1 MANRIFF
8 ILMALSSAL
17 ALLRGFALAGLLT
30 VDGFGRYAMLFAIGT
45 FGASLLSFGMIE
57 RSYKRFPRLC
67 ADGHLAIALSEA
79 DKIVRKLGGRAM
91 IVALACLAVL
101 SLAGQAEWLLAS
113 IIAVA
118 VAFSAAVQS
127 AYVSL
132 QRADGA
138 LTAIGIA
145 SFGRAAITLV
155 FGACGAFFLGWN
167 GALLGEISGGLLG
180 GWISRSYIKTNCDM
194 ACDAAE
200 SALGEASIALEQKE
214 LWTFAGFLGAA
225 VPLYLDRTFVTMLL
239 GHEATGTYALLML
252 FVMGV
257 YTATA
262 IVSQKVGPDLVRMQQ
277 IGVSGALQLRVLSQW
292 CAGLSLL
299 GATGM
304 LVVGWTLIDGPL
316 QSYALRYDL
325 HWPLLCA
332 ASLLAALQIS
342 HLLEWMLLSHDAER
356 SVFIATVVLLLSLMA
371 VIGFASWTNV
381 DLVTLV
387 WLFAGAKLL
396 QLITLVILTMIA
408 VGRAHPVHNQKKN
421 D

>member
-17 ALLRGFALAGLLT
+17 ALLRGFALAGVLT
-30 VDGFGRYAMLFAIGT
+30 VDSFGRYAMLFAIGT

-67 ADGHLAIALSEA
+67 ADGHLATALVEA
-79 DKIVRKLGGRAM
+79 DKIVVKLGIRAL
-91 IVALACLAVL
+91 IVAISCWAVL
-101 SLAGQAEWLLAS
+101 SLAGRSEWQLAS

-155 FGACGAFFLGWN
+155 FGACGAFLLGWN

-180 GWISRSYIKTNCDM
+180 GWISRFYIKANIGSDRIL
-194 ACDAAE
+194 AE
-200 SALGEASIALEQKE
+200 NGIGDASIALEQKE

-225 VPLYLDRTFVTMLL
+225 IPLYLDRTFVTMLL
-239 GHEATGTYALLML
+239 GHKATGTYALLML
-252 FVMGV
+252 FVMGI

-262 IVSQKVGPDLVRMQQ
+262 IVSQKVGPELVRMQQ
-277 IGVSGALQLRVLSQW
+277 RGVSGALQLRALSKW
-292 CAGLSLL
+292 CVGLSAF
-299 GATGM
+299 GVTGM
-304 LVVGWTLIDGPL
+304 LMVGWVLIDGPM
-316 QSYALRYDL
+316 QSYAARYDL
-325 HWPLLCA
+325 EWTLLFA
-332 ASLLAALQIS
+332 AALLAALQIS
-342 HLLEWMLLSHDAER
+342 HLLEWMLLAHDAER
-356 SVFIATVVLLLSLMA
+356 SVFIATTVLLLSLAAAIMVA
-371 VIGFASWTNV
+371 FQAQV
-381 DLVTLV
+381 DLVALV
-387 WLFAGAKLL
+387 WLFASAKLT
-396 QLITLVILTMIA
+396 QLISLVILTLLA
-408 VGRAHPVHNQKKN
+408 VRRTHPVHN
-421 D
+421 

>member
-45 FGASLLSFGMIE
+45 FGASMLSFGLIE

-67 ADGHLAIALSEA
+67 ADGHLATALAEA
-79 DKIVRKLGGRAM
+79 DKIVTKLGGRAL
-91 IVALACLAVL
+91 IVTLVCLATLWLAGRSEWQLAVTIAAAVAL
-101 SLAGQAEWLLAS
+101 
-113 IIAVA
+113 
-118 VAFSAAVQS
+118 SAAVQS

-145 SFGRAAITLV
+145 SFGRAAITLA

-180 GWISRSYIKTNCDM
+180 GWISRSYIKASIADDRAVSEKSM
-194 ACDAAE
+194 DDAP
-200 SALGEASIALEQKE
+200 IALEQKE

-239 GHEATGTYALLML
+239 GHQATGTYALLML

-262 IVSQKVGPDLVRMQQ
+262 IVSQKVGPELVRMQQ
-277 IGVSGALQLRVLSQW
+277 RGVSGSVQLGVLSKW
-292 CAGLSLL
+292 CFGLSLL
-299 GATGM
+299 GATSM
-304 LVVGWTLIDGPL
+304 LAVGWILIDGPL
-316 QSYALRYDL
+316 QPYAARYDL
-325 HWPLLCA
+325 HWPLLFA
-332 ASLLAALQIS
+332 ASLLASLQVS

-356 SVFIATVVLLLSLMA
+356 SVFMATVVLLLSLA
-371 VIGFASWTNV
+371 AAIIVASRAQV

-396 QLITLVILTMIA
+396 QMTSLIILSLNA
-408 VGRAHPVHNQKKN
+408 VRRAHPVHNPNQI

>member
-45 FGASLLSFGMIE
+45 FGASMLSFGLIE

-67 ADGHLAIALSEA
+67 ADGHLATALAEA
-79 DKIVRKLGGRAM
+79 DKIVTKLGGRAL
-91 IVALACLAVL
+91 IVTLVCLATLWLAGRSEWQLAVTIAAAVAL
-101 SLAGQAEWLLAS
+101 
-113 IIAVA
+113 
-118 VAFSAAVQS
+118 SAAVQS

-145 SFGRAAITLV
+145 SFGRAAITLA

-180 GWISRSYIKTNCDM
+180 GWISRSYIKASIADDRAVSEKSM
-194 ACDAAE
+194 DDAP
-200 SALGEASIALEQKE
+200 IALEQKE

-239 GHEATGTYALLML
+239 GHQATGTYALLML

-262 IVSQKVGPDLVRMQQ
+262 IVSQKVGPELVRMQQ
-277 IGVSGALQLRVLSQW
+277 RGVSGSVQLGVSVQMVFRPFPLGGDKHVGGGVDIDRWPAATLCGAL
-292 CAGLSLL
+292 
-299 GATGM
+299 
-304 LVVGWTLIDGPL
+304 
-316 QSYALRYDL
+316 
-325 HWPLLCA
+325 
-332 ASLLAALQIS
+332 
-342 HLLEWMLLSHDAER
+342 
-356 SVFIATVVLLLSLMA
+356 
-371 VIGFASWTNV
+371 
-381 DLVTLV
+381 
-387 WLFAGAKLL
+387 
-396 QLITLVILTMIA
+396 
-408 VGRAHPVHNQKKN
+408 
-421 D
+421 